1 MIVYLT
7 IGIWR
12 DPITNKQYSTPV
24 QYGVG
29 TERADQAYQ
38 YK

>member
-12 DPITNKQYSTPV
+12 DPTANKQYSTPV
-24 QYGVG
+24 QYGVD
-29 TERADQAYQ
+29 TERAN
-38 YK
+38 